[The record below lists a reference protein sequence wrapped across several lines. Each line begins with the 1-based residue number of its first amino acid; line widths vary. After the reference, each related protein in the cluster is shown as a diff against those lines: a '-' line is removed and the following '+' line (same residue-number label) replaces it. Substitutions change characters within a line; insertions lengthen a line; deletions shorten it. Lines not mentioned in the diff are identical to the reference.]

1 MTDGLTAAE
10 AARRL
15 AEQGPNAIPEPK
27 PDPIVAAIQAA
38 APLGAPAT
46 LLSELRG
53 LGVKTVMVTGD
64 AAATAKAVARSIGLE
79 CPVCPAGYRI
89 PTATDVAKSAAGM
102 VLTEPGLCGI
112 VGCIEEGRSSFQRV
126 MT

>member
-79 CPVCPAGYRI
+79 WI

-102 VLTEPGLCGI
+102 VLTEPAWAASSA
-112 VGCIEEGRSSFQRV
+112 VSRKAGRPSNAS
-126 MT
+126 